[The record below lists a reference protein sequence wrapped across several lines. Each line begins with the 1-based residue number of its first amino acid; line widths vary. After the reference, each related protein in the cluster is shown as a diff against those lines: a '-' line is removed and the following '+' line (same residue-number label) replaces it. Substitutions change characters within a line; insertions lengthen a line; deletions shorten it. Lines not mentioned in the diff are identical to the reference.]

1 MNREHLQH
9 LKNQLESD
17 VDLPPEARARLLALV
32 TQKEAEVSPT
42 TWPVALA
49 ELEAAHP
56 ELTAFLNRTAVVL
69 GNMGI

>member
-1 MNREHLQH
+1 MNREH

-17 VDLPPEARARLLALV
+17 IDLPPEARSRLLALV
-32 TQKEAEVSPT
+32 TQEKPEVSPT

-49 ELEAAHP
+49 ELEPAHP
-56 ELTAFLNRTAVVL
+56 EITAFLNRTAVVL